1 MYEDGMMED
10 LIIINIDCQ
19 NWKLRV
25 IVGDSNVRML
35 GISQWL
41 ILGIFVQ
48 KVFKKE
54 ISVLG
59 TKQ

>member
-35 GISQWL
+35 GITQWL

-48 KVFKKE
+48 KVFKKDK
-54 ISVLG
+54 S
-59 TKQ
+59 QF